1 MQNVSV
7 VRENGLFVDDEVLAE
22 KLIDLRLDAKIEYKD
37 LHVKLLNVDI
47 QDDRKYLFVEI
58 SEIPAGDID
67 PLMHGNI
74 DKQERHNISGSMN
87 FPAIRERGIQNDS

>member
-1 MQNVSV
+1 
-7 VRENGLFVDDEVLAE
+7 
-22 KLIDLRLDAKIEYKD
+22 
-37 LHVKLLNVDI
+37 VDI